1 MKNILVSNLSIMLS
15 QNSSIV
21 VWLMIMCFC
30 SKDAVRKCEQN
41 VEDHAEYKEKYG
53 KAETCIRGI
62 KEKYAQCVALTN
74 SKDDLETKQTIT
86 QVCSS
91 LSQSLML

>member
-1 MKNILVSNLSIMLS
+1 MDIS
-15 QNSSIV
+15 
-21 VWLMIMCFC
+21 FC
-30 SKDAVRKCEQN
+30 YKDAVRKCEQN

-62 KEKYAQCVALTN
+62 KEKYAQCGTLTN

-86 QVCSS
+86 QVCNP
-91 LSQSLML
+91 LSQSLTL